1 MDLALYKI
9 NIIVII
15 IVRLLMRHG
24 ADATSKNSSK
34 HPPRDLVANGN
45 QEVRHEMYF
54 LTMIHDFLF
63 RSTLSCLILTVPNGR
78 S

>member
-1 MDLALYKI
+1 MSYLLIMKRCELYGFSAIQNKY
-9 NIIVII
+9 IIII

-45 QEVRHEMYF
+45 QEVRREMYF
-54 LTMIHDFLF
+54 FNND
-63 RSTLSCLILTVPNGR
+63 S
-78 S
+78 